1 VLKLQQKFL
10 IRAVEFGFS
19 PLTFVSN
26 ASRSKVSAAAGGAN
40 GRKGS
45 WRDESIQ
52 ARRRSKPFDDDGGL
66 SRVFFDAR
74 RGF

>member
-19 PLTFVSN
+19 PLTLVST
-26 ASRSKVSAAAGGAN
+26 ASRSNVLATTWGRTAADN
-40 GRKGS
+40 
-45 WRDESIQ
+45 WRGDESIQ